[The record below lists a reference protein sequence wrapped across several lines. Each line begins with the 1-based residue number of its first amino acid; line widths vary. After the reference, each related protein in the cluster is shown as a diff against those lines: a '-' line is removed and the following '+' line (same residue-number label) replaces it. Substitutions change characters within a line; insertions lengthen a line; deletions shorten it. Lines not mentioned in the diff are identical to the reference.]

1 MGTPSIKY
9 GEEAVW
15 PGVTAHLTVMEL
27 PQRYYPEVFP
37 EGIASIASIAISIL
51 VTNITAAPRPSC
63 TAV

>member
-9 GEEAVW
+9 GEEVVW

-37 EGIASIASIAISIL
+37 EGIASIAISIL